1 MVFLMLFSTFAS
13 IQFSAWEVMAIND
26 SDGDGLSYA
35 QEYLLN
41 TQPADP
47 DTDGDG
53 LPDGWEW
60 KYGLDPLDASTSG
73 NNGATGD
80 PDGDGLI
87 NLQEY
92 RINIPSNWD
101 STATP
106 AVLDNGVWWNGTIPV
121 RDWSE
126 EHVQTL
132 NTPACGAAGADG
144 ASGTVV
150 LCDEDPLGD
159 ICNDGIDND
168 GDGFLDS
175 ADSDNDGDAI
185 CGSNDDDG
193 DGVNDEDPDGW
204 DSDNDGMPDGWEYAN
219 NLDPTSASGN
229 DGAGGDPDNDNL
241 TNIYEYINPGWDSEC
256 GNTPCFQPGPGSGA
270 TATITPCNPSLG
282 VGPASDPTCSSTT
295 ANVDSI
301 TETDPNRADTD
312 RDGLK
317 DGDEAWTYRT
327 DPTSQDTDN
336 DGISDG
342 IEVASGYGN
351 PSQASNPLSNNTD
364 GDQFDDGDEDI
375 NRNGLMDIGE
385 TDPTRREDAGDFD
398 NDGIQNWEEN
408 NSCTLWNVAD
418 TDHGGVIDGAE
429 LDNNHSTNPCDSVAP
444 FSTTSSGYNNQR
456 LTVADPSGFN
466 PNGGT
471 GRYNVSGVYTDFA
484 YSSLQ
489 GSVLRG
495 VATAPPVGTIS
506 VEAWNASFCHTTA
519 VASGLKSTTLFY
531 CDDDYEDSDKDGLA
545 NWEEITGAYGYTS
558 NMGLVDTDSDG
569 ESDYAEV
576 MNGTDPN
583 NPCVNS
589 LDTDGDGLNNYFETS
604 TGCSLVWIEI
614 GNMSTDIY
622 VTDPTVIDT
631 DGGLVDDRTEYF
643 DSTNPE
649 NNPSDDILQD
659 DFDGDGIPDEIENIT
674 GTDWRDPDTDG
685 GGMSDGLECPQPFW
699 HTQCA
704 GSGFDPLDPRDDIT
718 QNQIIFTAEN
728 ISGIVD
734 PLQPHY
740 WRQYT
745 YDNYTGA
752 AYGAVASEHPAADIS
767 IPFGNNS
774 SLLPA
779 LAFQN
784 GSVIWDVN
792 FQSPY
797 TSGPIPLPANL
808 QNISS
813 RQDFAVSLTGS
824 ELWRMDIV
832 DASGALSS
840 MIVLQ
845 PEVFYSTAVQSTT
858 IAMSGMAHETTIDSE
873 LNNSASPTSFTRN
886 VTNGVITDT
895 GASNAYS
902 IAAAIA
908 DFLMNGNA
916 STTFILD
923 GNGSN
928 PGGAPDLANHILATN
943 QYATCSEYSTVFVT
957 MARLAGLPARK
968 VSGYSGGIWNGS
980 GYTVMS
986 QNSAYWG
993 EVRLQTN
1000 AGNGNLDLGWVPFNP
1015 CPKAEVLE
1023 VINDTW
1029 SPSAWDRDKS
1039 QNIELTGVLRFQEN
1053 QTEAGGVLLTAY
1065 LIPAN
1070 ETSLVP
1076 GPAAT
1081 PGREIGTGTTTA
1093 NGSFFIS
1100 GVPAEVIHSGFQK
1113 IVYVPEN
1120 VGVIWAQLIEPAW
1133 FINITD
1139 DVNITHLDPA
1149 PINNPNLGAGSSTSI
1164 SGTISYENLLDL
1176 DISQLANHTLYLNYT
1191 TQEDGAISQQTTL
1204 GLGGAWEFIVSLKA
1218 TEPFGNISATVEFP
1232 GWMSTEQSF
1241 SGTANHLRA
1250 SSLGMIFA
1258 VEAAPNITA
1267 TLEGPKSNSSR
1278 LVVDSTVWVNGTA
1291 QTVATPTTALAGD
1304 LEIAIREAG
1313 TGALYEVMTNLSVS
1327 GTYATT
1333 FVLDRAFVQNIPA
1346 GAIELRVR
1354 FYPNNL
1360 NSTDDA
1366 DLSAVDHWMIGRMN
1380 ISFEAGSHARGNQVS
1395 YTMTVADHRGQ
1406 TPDNVVGTY
1415 INSLDGSVENTTV
1428 DPQTAQFSV
1437 LFTSSSSMVAGDY
1450 IWETA
1455 FGGSDWFEADIFNTS
1470 VRVQGEAG
1478 FNPTNP
1484 NLADDWT
1491 HLGVQNW
1498 VTGDLYDPGQS
1509 TIITGN
1515 NSTINAGFMHPIT
1528 GFTIVGI
1535 GYVNTTTGAINITIT
1550 APTDVR
1556 SSVTDLIFQFI
1567 FAPVNGTHD
1576 NEPYFMYTDD
1586 FPAGETPP
1594 PPIATPWGIESES
1607 RLTFDNSS
1615 YITQVNQS
1623 IDLIVF
1629 VDDIADGSNIS
1640 SASIEYIFDW
1650 NGANVSLGTVLS
1662 NATGYAIFPFT
1673 PDGIA
1678 PGKYALRAVMADDLS
1693 DTLVTT
1699 DAGRWLGNSTLSEI
1713 TIQVGTS
1720 IDAIFPTVITAGL
1733 RFNLT
1738 GTVLDAD
1745 NSSRPLSSSVDLNV
1759 FWSDNPDEVLV
1770 NGAAT
1775 MPNGSFSLSVPT
1787 DTASNGTERG
1797 DHILVVQVVNE
1808 SNPFYLFGAS
1818 QSSILVMGVTILE
1831 DADPRNAAVVLRG
1844 SDINLSATLKES
1856 SNLYQALAGETVA
1869 ILFDDT
1875 WLAEQTTDGAG
1886 AFAMTHT
1893 IPNGQPLGLI
1903 SITFVFNQTV
1913 DLLASGK
1920 VLNTITISTTTVS
1933 TLDVITV
1940 NPVAGESFNIS
1951 GNVVSDNG
1959 SGIINRDGSVLTH
1972 SIQFRVDGDI
1982 SGFTVS
1988 GGLLQVDGSWNAT
2001 VSLNSDFKRGLHNLT
2016 AVFVPSVNYYMT
2028 SEDTKAFTSKGF
2040 STLRFVNPTMNN
2052 GNPTLASATIRN
2064 QTLVVQLSLI
2074 ENTNE
2079 PVSSQSIT
2087 VNLTGTS
2094 ITIFT
2099 TTDSNGIAWANFT
2112 LPEDLTPGL
2121 NIVTA
2126 EYAGIAQP
2134 DGLLGSRTS
2143 VNFIALANTIIT
2155 IDDHTPSLIVNQDFY
2170 LNGTLLDDI
2179 GLPLMM
2185 DGENFSGVVYLVID
2199 GNTTLSVQSNN
2210 STGSFAFIW
2219 QVPQSFGAGNHTVEV
2234 RFTGD
2239 PAWSN
2244 PGSSQANAAN
2254 PPYYMPSSANDTF
2267 GVLVPTSIALT
2278 SVGGSVDRGDT
2289 IWLNGTLADIIN
2301 IGLGDRDLIV
2311 NLNSN
2316 FYTTA
2321 STDINGVFTIPI
2333 IIPKETPLGP
2343 ADIQV
2348 VFAGEEFY
2356 LSSDANG
2363 TWILFSPITITITT
2377 DESVAI
2383 NENLSIS
2390 GMIVDNNLD
2399 AVPFHSVLV
2408 EIDGMVIAQ
2417 SVITDENGSFNL
2429 SWLAQGLGIGEH
2441 ILTAHA
2447 NEQGYYREG
2456 STNTTFYVAHRTAFS
2471 ASFSSA
2477 SANIRGQNWVLEGR
2491 LFDNDSISRDGIG
2504 NTLVQVDLDGILVD
2518 STMTGDDGY
2527 WTVNVDISADAV
2539 RGLHNLTI
2547 SYSGNQTLM
2556 GSNTTLIG
2564 TVLSQVVI
2572 DVVVISQD
2580 VIRGDSLYPVTF
2592 EGRLIEVGGNQ
2603 SIISNAELSIDTIC
2617 GGSGLEACEIQWK
2630 TDGSFVMS
2638 GVVGFDHEPGTIYL
2652 MISYLG
2658 NSTQYFQSAD
2668 VNRSLELQVDLE
2680 FEVEFKNLV
2689 PGSQDSVEG
2698 TVTIF
2703 DKNARAQGIDMR
2715 VEGIPITAI
2724 LTSEGTNNSAYSVQ
2738 TQVSDSSGTVY
2749 FEFKADPAYSDSE
2762 YWGLVSLELQIED
2775 DRVSEDSLSAFRTA
2789 HSNQGQIPVEEP
2801 PVEEETPIWMYA
2813 AGGVL
2818 VAAGIGAFMF
2828 WKRREDA
2835 IKELSDI
2842 FSYTAELLAA
2852 GDEMREAIYMCYEN
2866 LCQALMKHGYLRRDF
2881 ETIREFEMGIRK
2893 ALPIKETSLM
2903 NLDQVFEEAR
2913 YSAHEMTDRHKQFA
2927 QESLL
2932 SVLNDIDNMEQVSVP
2947 A

>member
-13 IQFSAWEVMAIND
+13 IHFSAWEVMALND

-41 TQPADP
+41 TQPTDP

-60 KYGLDPLDASTSG
+60 KYGLDPLDATAASD
-73 NNGATGD
+73 NGAAGD
-80 PDGDGLI
+80 PDGDGLA
-87 NLQEY
+87 NLLEY
-92 RINIPSNWD
+92 RINIPTNWD
-101 STATP
+101 SAATTT
-106 AVLDNGVWWNGTIPV
+106 VLDNGVWWNGTIPV
-121 RDWSE
+121 RGWSE

-132 NTPACGAAGADG
+132 NTPACGTTGNDG
-144 ASGTVV
+144 ASGTVI
-150 LCDEDPLGD
+150 LCDEDPIGD

-193 DGVNDEDPDGW
+193 DGVDDEDPDGW

-241 TNIYEYINPGWDSEC
+241 TNLYEYINPGWDSEC
-256 GNTPCFQPGPGSGA
+256 GNIPCFQPGPGSGA

-282 VGPASDPTCSSTT
+282 FGPASDPSCSSTT
-295 ANVDSI
+295 ASVDSI

-375 NRNGLMDIGE
+375 NGNGLMDVGE

-398 NDGIQNWEEN
+398 NDGIENWEEN
-408 NSCTLWNVAD
+408 NSCTLWDVAD

-444 FSTTSSGYNNQR
+444 FSTTSSGYSSQR

-466 PNGGT
+466 PNGGI
-471 GRYNVSGVYTDFA
+471 GRYNVSGAYTDFA

-489 GSVLRG
+489 GNVLRG
-495 VATAPPVGTIS
+495 VATAPPLGTQS
-506 VEAWNASFCHTTA
+506 VESWNASFCHTNA
-519 VASGLKSTTLFY
+519 IALGLKTSTLFY

-545 NWEEITGAYGYTS
+545 NWEEITGAYGFTS
-558 NMGLVDTDSDG
+558 SMGLVDTDSDG

-589 LDTDGDGLNNYFETS
+589 LDTDLDGLNDYFETS
-604 TGCSLVWIEI
+604 TGCALSWIEI
-614 GNMSTDIY
+614 GNMSLDTY
-622 VTDPTVIDT
+622 QTDPTIIDT

-649 NNPSDDILQD
+649 NDPSDDLLPD
-659 DFDGDGIPDEIENIT
+659 DFDGDGVPDEIENLT

-685 GGMSDGLECPQPFW
+685 GGMSDGLECPKQFW
-699 HTQCA
+699 RTQCS
-704 GSGFDPLDPRDDIT
+704 GSGFDPLDPSDDIV
-718 QNQIIFTAEN
+718 QNQVIFTAEN
-728 ISGIVD
+728 TTGIVD

-745 YDNYTGA
+745 YDNYTGIS
-752 AYGAVASEHPAADIS
+752 YGAVATEHPAADIS

-784 GSVIWDVN
+784 GSVIWDIN
-792 FQSPY
+792 FQTPY
-797 TSGPIPLPANL
+797 TSGPIPVPANL
-808 QNISS
+808 QNITSI
-813 RQDFAVSLTGS
+813 QDFSVSLTGTD
-824 ELWRMDIV
+824 LWRMDIV
-832 DASGALSS
+832 DGSGALSS
-840 MIVLQ
+840 MTALQ
-845 PEVFYSTAVQSTT
+845 PEVFYSNAVQSIT
-858 IAMSGMAHETTIDSE
+858 IGMPGMAHETTIDSE
-873 LNNSASPTSFTRN
+873 LNNSASSSSFARN
-886 VTNGVITDT
+886 VTNGVIAEA
-895 GASNAYS
+895 GATNAYS

-908 DFLMNGNA
+908 DFLMNGNS
-916 STTFILD
+916 STNFILD
-923 GNGSN
+923 GNGSK
-928 PGGAPDLANHILATN
+928 PGGAPDLANHILLTN
-943 QYATCSEYSTVFVT
+943 QSASCSEYSTVFVT

-986 QNSAYWG
+986 ENSAYWG

-1000 AGNGNLDLGWVPFNP
+1000 AAGGNLDLGWVPFNP
-1015 CPKAEVLE
+1015 CPKAEILE

-1029 SPSAWDRDKS
+1029 SPSAWDRDQS
-1039 QNIELTGVLRFQEN
+1039 VDIELTGVLRFQEN
-1053 QTEAGGVLLTAY
+1053 QTEAAGVMLTAY

-1081 PGREIGTGTTTA
+1081 QGRVIGTGMTAA
-1093 NGSFFIS
+1093 NGSFSIS
-1100 GVPAEVIHSGFQK
+1100 GSPLEAIHSGFQK
-1113 IVYVPEN
+1113 IVYVPDSE
-1120 VGVIWAQLIEPAW
+1120 GIIWSQLIEPAW

-1139 DVNITHLDPA
+1139 DVNITHLDA
-1149 PINNPNLGAGSSTSI
+1149 PINNPSLGAGSPTSL
-1164 SGTISYENLLDL
+1164 SGIISYENLLDL

-1191 TQEDGAISQQTTL
+1191 TVVDGVISQQTTL
-1204 GLGGAWEFIVSLKA
+1204 GLGGAWEFIVSMKPN
-1218 TEPFGNISATVEFP
+1218 EPFGNISATVEFP

-1241 SGTANHLRA
+1241 TGTTDHLRTN
-1250 SSLGMIFA
+1250 SLVMIFA

-1291 QTVATPTTALAGD
+1291 QTVATPTTPLTGD

-1313 TGALYEVMTNLSVS
+1313 TNARYEVMANLSVS
-1327 GTYATT
+1327 GNYNTT

-1346 GAIELRVR
+1346 GAIELRVK
-1354 FYPNNL
+1354 FHPNNL
-1360 NSTDDA
+1360 NSTTVA
-1366 DLSAVDHWMIGRMN
+1366 NLSAVDHWMVGRMN
-1380 ISFEAGSHARGNQVS
+1380 ISFDAGTHARGNQVS

-1406 TPDNVVGTY
+1406 TPENVVGTY
-1415 INSLDGSVENTTV
+1415 INSFDGSVENTTV

-1437 LFTSSSSMVAGDY
+1437 LFSSSSSLVAGDY

-1455 FGGSDWFEADIFNTS
+1455 FGGSDWFEADTFNTS
-1470 VRVQGEAG
+1470 VRIQGEAG

-1484 NLADDWT
+1484 NLVDDWT
-1491 HLGVQNW
+1491 HLGDKNW
-1498 VTGDLYDPGQS
+1498 VTGDLFDPGQS
-1509 TIITGN
+1509 TVITGN
-1515 NSTINAGFMHPIT
+1515 NSTVNAGFMHPIN
-1528 GFTIVGI
+1528 GFTIVGTS
-1535 GYVNTTTGAINITIT
+1535 YVNTTTGAINITIT
-1550 APTDVR
+1550 APTDVG
-1556 SSVTDLIFQFI
+1556 SSVKGLIFEFI
-1567 FAPVNGTHD
+1567 FAQVNGTHD
-1576 NEPYFMYTDD
+1576 NEPYFMYTDE
-1586 FPAGETPP
+1586 FVTGENPP
-1594 PPIATPWGIESES
+1594 PPLETPWGIESES
-1607 RLTFDNSS
+1607 RLTFENSS

-1623 IDLIVF
+1623 VDLTVF

-1662 NATGYAIFPFT
+1662 NATGYAVFPFI

-1678 PGKYALRAVMADDLS
+1678 PGKYELRAVMADDIS
-1693 DTLVTT
+1693 DTLTT
-1699 DAGRWLGNSTLSEI
+1699 PEASRWLGNSTLSEI

-1720 IDAIFPTVITAGL
+1720 IDAIFPSVVTAGL

-1745 NSSRPLSSSVDLNV
+1745 NSSRPLSSAVQMNV
-1759 FWSDNPDEVLV
+1759 FWSDNPDEILV
-1770 NGAAT
+1770 NGASTAA
-1775 MPNGSFSLSVPT
+1775 NGSFSLSVPT

-1797 DHILVVQVVNE
+1797 DHILVLQVVNE
-1808 SNPFYLFGAS
+1808 SNPFYLFGAT
-1818 QSSILVMGVTILE
+1818 QSSILVMGVTIIE
-1831 DADPRNAAVVLRG
+1831 DADPRDAAVVLRG
-1844 SDINLSATLKES
+1844 SDIDLSATLKES
-1856 SNLYQALAGETVA
+1856 SNVYQALPGETVA

-1893 IPNGQPLGLI
+1893 IPNDQPLGLI

-1913 DLLASGK
+1913 DLLASVK

-1933 TLDVITV
+1933 TLDAITA
-1940 NPVAGESFNIS
+1940 NPVAADSFNIS

-1972 SIQFRVDGDI
+1972 IIQFKVDGDI
-1982 SGFTVS
+1982 SGFSVS

-2016 AVFVPSVNYYMT
+2016 AVFVPSGGAPYMT
-2028 SEDTKAFTSKGF
+2028 SEDTKDFTSKGF
-2040 STLRFVNPTMNN
+2040 STLLFINPTMNN

-2064 QTLVVQLSLI
+2064 QTLLVQLSLI

-2079 PVSSQSIT
+2079 PVSGQTIT

-2094 ITIFT
+2094 TTIFA

-2121 NIVTA
+2121 NMLTA
-2126 EYAGIAQP
+2126 EYAGINQP
-2134 DGLLGSRTS
+2134 DGLLGSSTNVS
-2143 VNFIALANTIIT
+2143 FIALANTIIT
-2155 IDDHTPSLIVNQDFY
+2155 IDEYTSSLVVNQDFY
-2170 LNGTLLDDI
+2170 LNGSLFDDI

-2199 GNTTLSVQSNN
+2199 GNTTMSVQSNN

-2254 PPYYMPSSANDTF
+2254 PPYYMPSSDNDTF
-2267 GVLVPTSIALT
+2267 SVLVPTSITLT
-2278 SVGGSVDRGDT
+2278 SAGGSVDRGDT
-2289 IWLNGTLADIIN
+2289 IWLNGTLADIIS
-2301 IGLGDRDLIV
+2301 IGLGNRDLVV

-2348 VFAGEEFY
+2348 VFGGEQFY
-2356 LSSDANG
+2356 LSSDANA

-2390 GMIVDNNLD
+2390 GTIVDNNLD
-2399 AVPFHSVLV
+2399 AVPFHSVLLEV
-2408 EIDGMVIAQ
+2408 DGMVIAQ

-2441 ILTAHA
+2441 LLTAYV
-2447 NEQGYYREG
+2447 NEHGYYREG
-2456 STNTTFYVAHRTAFS
+2456 SANTTFYVAHRTAFS

-2477 SANIRGQNWVLEGR
+2477 SANTRGQNWVLEGR
-2491 LFDNDSISRDGIG
+2491 LFDNDSISREGIAY
-2504 NTLVQVDLDGILVD
+2504 TLIEISLDGIQVE
-2518 STMTGDDGY
+2518 STTTGDDGY
-2527 WTVNVDISADAV
+2527 WTISVDISTDAT
-2539 RGLHNLTI
+2539 RGMHNLTVF
-2547 SYSGNQTLM
+2547 YSGNQTLM
-2556 GSNTTLIG
+2556 PSNTTLVG
-2564 TVLSQVVI
+2564 TALAQVLV
-2572 DVVVISQD
+2572 DVVVISQE
-2580 VIRGDSLYPVTF
+2580 VIRGDSLYPVTL
-2592 EGRLIEVGGNQ
+2592 EGRLIEGGGNQ
-2603 SIISNAELSIDTIC
+2603 SVISNAELSIDTIC
-2617 GGSGLEACEIQWK
+2617 GVSGLEACEIQWK
-2630 TDGSFVMS
+2630 TDGSFVIS
-2638 GVVGFDHEPGTIYL
+2638 GVVGFDHEPGTVYL
-2652 MISYLG
+2652 IISYPG
-2658 NSTQYFQSAD
+2658 NSTQYFQSA
-2668 VNRSLELQVDLE
+2668 NTTIPLELQVDLE

-2738 TQVSDSSGTVY
+2738 TQVSDTSGTVY
-2749 FEFKADPAYSDSE
+2749 FEFKADPDYSDSN
-2762 YWGLVSLELQIED
+2762 YWGLVSLELQID
-2775 DRVSEDSLSAFRTA
+2775 DYRVSEDSISAFRTA

-2813 AGGVL
+2813 AGGAL
-2818 VAAGIGAFMF
+2818 VAAGIGAYVF

-2835 IKELSDI
+2835 IKELSEI

-2932 SVLNDIDNMEQVSVP
+2932 GVLNDIDNMERVSVP